1 MELANTKQQNENT
14 SNCITKKQKIL
25 ENWSSRNSI
34 VTQKKLDTAILRFIV
49 ENILPSSI
57 VDSSTFVVL
66 VRIGI
71 SSNVNIMCRKTLKE
85 KVDQAYFKM
94 KTAVENKLAEVE
106 VVSTTTSPD
115 VAPPCR
121 GGRAPLPV
129 GRGLRAQLEEGKP
142 R

>member
-1 MELANTKQQNENT
+1 VKAKIELANTKRQNEDT

-49 ENILPSSI
+49 ENILPFSI
-57 VDSSTFVVL
+57 VDSSTFVDL

-71 SSNVNIMCRKTLKE
+71 PSNVNIMYRKTLKE

-94 KTAVENKLAEVE
+94 KTTVENKLAEVE
-106 VVSTTTSPD
+106 IVSTTTDLWSKAKRLSIQFLIFLFYYKY
-115 VAPPCR
+115 V
-121 GGRAPLPV
+121 
-129 GRGLRAQLEEGKP
+129 
-142 R
+142 

>member
-1 MELANTKQQNENT
+1 MELANTKRQNEDT

-49 ENILPSSI
+49 ENILPFSI
-57 VDSSTFVVL
+57 VDSSTFVDL

-71 SSNVNIMCRKTLKE
+71 PSNVNVMCRKTLKE

-106 VVSTTTSPD
+106 VVSTTTDLWSKAKRLLIQFLIFLFYYKY
-115 VAPPCR
+115 V
-121 GGRAPLPV
+121 
-129 GRGLRAQLEEGKP
+129 
-142 R
+142 